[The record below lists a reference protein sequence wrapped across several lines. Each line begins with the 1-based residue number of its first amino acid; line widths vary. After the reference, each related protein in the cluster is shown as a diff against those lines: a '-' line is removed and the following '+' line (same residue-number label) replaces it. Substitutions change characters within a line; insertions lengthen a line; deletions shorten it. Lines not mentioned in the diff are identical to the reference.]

1 MQTENCMASSRTFWY
16 LLIAAAVLLFIRLGA
31 TTVFQVA
38 EGRNAQC
45 AAEMLAGDGIVPM
58 FNGKLRTDKPPV
70 HYYMMMLAYSVAGKS
85 EGASRF
91 FSAIAGIIIVLG
103 TWWITRRHFSTKAAT
118 ISALVLLSSVHFLF
132 QFRLATPDPF
142 LILAHVFALFSFWEG
157 YATKNKRWYYAM
169 YAMMGLAV
177 FAKGPVGLA
186 LPGST
191 IFFFLLF
198 RRELNWKT
206 IVSLQP
212 LIGIFI
218 FALVALPWYWL
229 VHEATDGA
237 WTRGFFFEHNVSRFN
252 AAVDGHK
259 GPFFLPLVFVLAG
272 LFPFSVF
279 MPMASIDAWKKKV
292 VVPFLFF
299 MLLSTIFIIVPYS
312 FSSTKLINYTS
323 PAYPFV
329 AILIGAYLSTL
340 RMPKALNIQLLILG
354 IITLLFPIGFVIWV
368 KNDKLPELLPQIW
381 MVFILPMA
389 AVGAWFLYRQKKSEQ
404 WWLWLAGGSMLF
416 NMLFFAWLF
425 PLLDQTGSVKKL
437 SGVVRDAPDMVAYK
451 RMNDAFVYYHQKSI
465 PVLPAVAEVKQ
476 VLDQHPKTLVL
487 QLGKIPDLKDSI
499 PELTLIH
506 DEKDLFSS
514 QHTFI
519 YQKK

>member
-1 MQTENCMASSRTFWY
+1 MASSRTLWY
-16 LLIAAAVLLFIRLGA
+16 LLIASAILLFVRLGA

-45 AAEMLAGDGIVPM
+45 AAEMLAGDRIVPM

-85 EGASRF
+85 AAASRF
-91 FSAIAGIIIVLG
+91 FSAIAGILIVLG
-103 TWWITRRHFSTKAAT
+103 TWWITNRHFSSKAAT
-118 ISALVLLSSVHFLF
+118 IAALVLLGSVHFLF

-142 LILAHVFALFSFWEG
+142 LILAHVFALFAFWEG
-157 YATKNKRWYYAM
+157 YATKNRSWYFMM

-186 LPGST
+186 LPGAT
-191 IFFFLLF
+191 IFFFLLM
-198 RRELNWKT
+198 RKELNWKT
-206 IVSLQP
+206 IMSLQP
-212 LIGIFI
+212 VIGLFI
-218 FALVALPWYWL
+218 FALIALPWYWI
-229 VHEATDGA
+229 VHRATDGA
-237 WTRGFFFEHNVSRFN
+237 WTRGFFLEHNVSRFN
-252 AAVDGHK
+252 SAVDGHR

-279 MPMASIDAWKKKV
+279 MPMAGIDAWKKKS

-299 MLLSTIFIIVPYS
+299 MLLGAIFIIVPYS

-329 AILIGAYLSTL
+329 AVLIGAYLSTL
-340 RMPKALNIQLLILG
+340 RIPKTMNIQLLILAV
-354 IITLLFPIGFVIWV
+354 ITLLFPVGFVIWV
-368 KNDKLPELLPQIW
+368 KSDKLPELLPQVW
-381 MVFILPMA
+381 MAFLLPIA
-389 AVGAWFLYRQKKSEQ
+389 AVGAWYLFRRKNSPH
-404 WWLWLAGGSMLF
+404 WWIWLSVGSMLF

-425 PLLDQTGSVKKL
+425 PLLDDTGSVKKL
-437 SGVVRDAPDMVAYK
+437 SGVVSNAEQMVSYK
-451 RMNDAFVYYHQKSI
+451 RMNDAFVFYHQKPI
-465 PVLPAVAEVKQ
+465 PVLPTAGAVKA
-476 VLDQHPKTLVL
+476 VLDQHPNTLVL

-499 PELTLIH
+499 PGLQLIH

>member
-1 MQTENCMASSRTFWY
+1 
-16 LLIAAAVLLFIRLGA
+16 
-31 TTVFQVA
+31 
-38 EGRNAQC
+38 
-45 AAEMLAGDGIVPM
+45 
-58 FNGKLRTDKPPV
+58 
-70 HYYMMMLAYSVAGKS
+70 
-85 EGASRF
+85 
-91 FSAIAGIIIVLG
+91 
-103 TWWITRRHFSTKAAT
+103 
-118 ISALVLLSSVHFLF
+118 
-132 QFRLATPDPF
+132 
-142 LILAHVFALFSFWEG
+142 
-157 YATKNKRWYYAM
+157 
-169 YAMMGLAV
+169 
-177 FAKGPVGLA
+177 
-186 LPGST
+186 
-191 IFFFLLF
+191 
-198 RRELNWKT
+198 
-206 IVSLQP
+206 
-212 LIGIFI
+212 
-218 FALVALPWYWL
+218 
-229 VHEATDGA
+229 
-237 WTRGFFFEHNVSRFN
+237 
-252 AAVDGHK
+252 
-259 GPFFLPLVFVLAG
+259 
-272 LFPFSVF
+272 
-279 MPMASIDAWKKKV
+279 
-292 VVPFLFF
+292 
-299 MLLSTIFIIVPYS
+299 
-312 FSSTKLINYTS
+312 
-323 PAYPFV
+323 
-329 AILIGAYLSTL
+329 
-340 RMPKALNIQLLILG
+340 MPKALNIQLLILG

-465 PVLPAVAEVKQ
+465 PVLPAVAEMKQ